1 MGRILLNYFDLQ
13 LNFRSDITHGSI
25 SYPNG
30 NPTGNSCSAFQ
41 KKGLSEN
48 PIKDDEMVQ
57 NQTLCA
63 TYRKSLILVISVPHG
78 RVQEN

>member
-41 KKGLSEN
+41 KEGLSEN
-48 PIKDDEMVQ
+48 PIKDDEMV
-57 NQTLCA
+57 
-63 TYRKSLILVISVPHG
+63 
-78 RVQEN
+78 